1 MCIVIIVKT
10 VGSQHLDEWC
20 LLHLLLR
27 DIGNINTGRIALEFH
42 VKSELFLLYLG
53 S

>member
-10 VGSQHLDEWC
+10 VGSQYLDEWR
-20 LLHLLLR
+20 LLYLLFR

-42 VKSELFLLYLG
+42 VESELFFLYLG